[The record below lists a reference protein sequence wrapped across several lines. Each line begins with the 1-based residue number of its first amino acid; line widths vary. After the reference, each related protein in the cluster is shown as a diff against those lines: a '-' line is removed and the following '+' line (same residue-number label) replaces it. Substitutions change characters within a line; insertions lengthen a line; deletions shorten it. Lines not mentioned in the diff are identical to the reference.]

1 MYNKGLFYTILFS
14 EVIPMPFVPKKT
26 KEKVEA
32 GYKTIYLRKTVI
44 DAVEKIAQENN
55 SRFNNV
61 VVSMIERCLEENAE

>member
-1 MYNKGLFYTILFS
+1 
-14 EVIPMPFVPKKT
+14 MPFVPKKT

-55 SRFNNV
+55 TSFNNV

>member
-1 MYNKGLFYTILFS
+1 
-14 EVIPMPFVPKKT
+14 MPFVPKKT

-55 SRFNNV
+55 TSFNNV
-61 VVSMIERCLEENAE
+61 VVSMIERCGN